1 MSKPPKTDFKNLIAG
16 LPMAPQPEAP
26 PVAAD
31 PQPAA
36 APSPQSTAAAPP
48 PAREV
53 VALKP
58 QRPPHVQQPAGE
70 GTLKQRAHQLS
81 LYLEGPV
88 YDRLREIAFHER
100 TKLHPLILEGID
112 LLLKKR
118 GAPSIKELTK
128 KTG

>member
-16 LPMAPQPEAP
+16 LPMAPPPEAP
-26 PVAAD
+26 PGAAD
-31 PQPAA
+31 PHPTPPMTQPTA
-36 APSPQSTAAAPP
+36 APPP

-58 QRPPHVQQPAGE
+58 QRTPRVQQPAGE